1 MTENSLPASLLARI
15 LAEPT
20 SYFAVIAILL
30 FSFYALSSG
39 DEENRIVIDQ
49 REIDARLFL
58 QEVSMGAELTPKQKQ
73 QAIDTYIEEQ
83 ILVREALAMGLDNDT
98 RIHNI
103 LAQKLRHV
111 LSGDV
116 IQPSTGELEE
126 FYLTHADNYR
136 SLPTVSVNELIFN
149 NKGDLAPEVQ
159 QGLASN
165 SPGDELLQFETGSNS
180 PLPRVSH
187 LDLDNIFNR
196 DFADEVFSAA
206 EGVWVGPFISNR
218 GQHWLQIFSR
228 SPSVLPELAD
238 ITDLV
243 RLDWIAVEED
253 RRLNLAVAEL
263 TAKYN
268 VVISNETE

>member
-1 MTENSLPASLLARI
+1 MTKHSPQASISARI

-20 SYFAVIAILL
+20 SYFALIAVSL
-30 FSFYALSSG
+30 FIFYALTSNNA
-39 DEENRIVIDQ
+39 ENRIKIDQ

-58 QEVSMGAELTPKQKQ
+58 QEVSSGGELTPEQKQ
-73 QAIDTYIEEQ
+73 LAIDAYIEEQ

-103 LAQKLRHV
+103 LAQKARHV

-116 IQPSTGELEE
+116 IQPSNDELRD
-126 FYLTHADNYR
+126 FYLEHSDNYR

-149 NKGDLAPEVQ
+149 TKGDLAPEAQ
-159 QGLASN
+159 SGLASN
-165 SPGDELLQFETGSNS
+165 SPGDELLKFEAGSNS
-180 PLPRVSH
+180 PLPRVSRI
-187 LDLDNIFNR
+187 DLANIFSK
-196 DFADEVFSAA
+196 DFADDVFAA
-206 EGVWVGPFISNR
+206 SEGVWVGPFISNR
-218 GQHWLQIFSR
+218 GQHWLQIFGR
-228 SPSVLPELAD
+228 NPSVLPDLAD

-253 RRLNLAVAEL
+253 RRLNDAIAEL
-263 TAKYN
+263 AAKYK